1 MICDYLSNRKQYV
14 FTNGFQSKNREITCG
29 VPQGSIL
36 GPLLFV
42 IYINDVY
49 LASSYFHTTVYADDT
64 SLFSSGDNLR
74 ELIDK
79 TETEFKKVYL
89 WFCTNRL
96 MLNVKKTTCVIFH
109 PINKATSNL
118 SPYIRLINNDIPIS
132 NYAKFLG
139 VIIDKNLTWYDHIH
153 YISGKISKGVGILSK
168 LKYMLPMSILKLI
181 YNAIISPYISYCNI
195 VWGGT
200 YSSRLNS
207 IRVLQNRAIRII
219 SGNDES
225 LHTPQLYYKTN
236 CLNLFDIHKFQVG
249 LFMHSWSTN
258 KLPFVFKN
266 YFSYQNKIHPH
277 YTRSANNISYPC
289 FRLSSSQEHVLFS
302 GPKIWNAMPAYLIEI
317 KELNN
322 FKHKFTLLLHSKYK

>member
-1 MICDYLSNRKQYV
+1 MP
-14 FTNGFQSKNREITCG
+14 QS
-29 VPQGSIL
+29 SIL

-42 IYINDVY
+42 IHINDVY
-49 LASSYFHTTVYADDT
+49 SASSYFHTTVYADDT
-64 SLFSSGDNLR
+64 SLFLSGDNLR
-74 ELIDK
+74 ELIDI

-96 MLNVKKTTCVIFH
+96 MLNLKKKTCVIFC
-109 PINKATSNL
+109 PINKATSNF
-118 SPYIRLINNDIPIS
+118 SPFIRLINNDIPIS

-153 YISGKISKGVGILSK
+153 YIYDKISKGVGILSK
-168 LKYMLPMSILKLI
+168 LKYMLPMCILKLI

-219 SGNDES
+219 SGNDQS

-249 LFMHSWSTN
+249 LSMHSWSTN
-258 KLPFVFKN
+258 KLPFVF
-266 YFSYQNKIHPH
+266 
-277 YTRSANNISYPC
+277 
-289 FRLSSSQEHVLFS
+289 
-302 GPKIWNAMPAYLIEI
+302 
-317 KELNN
+317 
-322 FKHKFTLLLHSKYK
+322 